1 MDIKCVSFNTNIQ
14 FFLIIDSSLLRLM
27 ADSFGMTIHLV
38 RGRVV
43 VVGGPGAPPQQNTK
57 KKKKN

>member
-27 ADSFGMTIHLV
+27 ADSFGMTIHFV
-38 RGRVV
+38 FWGVV
-43 VVGGPGAPPQQNTK
+43 MEARPGEPPLLPL
-57 KKKKN
+57 